1 MPFIGRVKNRHCTGY
16 SLLFPIRR
24 YAGLK
29 RTSIAVDRLPA
40 VNLLADNCRQSPIR
54 RDESASDYL
63 NIQQPPVKRP
73 SCCLCQ
79 KAVPTGPTW
88 FSARPPAG
96 GETAS
101 AHHPV
106 TSAPQATVR
115 HPKVPTSG
123 SSSSLRISCNGW
135 PPREL
140 IPAAVSAGN
149 WDWVEAIWHLPVSVR
164 PSAGSQAGRSCQ
176 AAPRSGCRARTDP
189 PPGCTTRVRLRT
201 T

>member
-1 MPFIGRVKNRHCTGY
+1 MQGRNGQVSPWIGYQLSIFWLTTVGKV
-16 SLLFPIRR
+16 LLGETKTHRTTSTFSSPP
-24 YAGLK
+24 LK
-29 RTSIAVDRLPA
+29 DRLTVFAKKRSQPA
-40 VNLLADNCRQSPIR
+40 RAPR
-54 RDESASDYL
+54 A
-63 NIQQPPVKRP
+63 
-73 SCCLCQ
+73 
-79 KAVPTGPTW
+79 TW
-88 FSARPPAG
+88 FSTRPPAG

-106 TSAPQATVR
+106 TSAPQPTER

-123 SSSSLRISCNGW
+123 SRSAPRIFCNGW

-140 IPAAVSAGN
+140 IPAAVSAGS
-149 WDWVEAIWHLPVSVR
+149 WDWVEAVCHLPVSVR

-176 AAPRSGCRARTDP
+176 ASPWSGRGARTDP